1 MKTKM
6 SRRRFLKR
14 GLGTFLT
21 GIVAV
26 GGGGFYAR
34 EIEPKLLTVKKHT
47 ISHPMIPNGFDGF
60 KILQFSDTHIGFQ
73 YDLSQLQELVNKIN
87 EQKPDMILF
96 TGDLMDTPNQY
107 ADINSIAPILKN
119 LEAPFGS
126 FAIYGNHDHGGYG
139 SDLYQNVM
147 TEAGF
152 TLLLNEAHQ
161 VSLLTNESLY
171 IAGIDDAML
180 GRPDIQ
186 ATLESIPNEAYT
198 ILLSHAPDL
207 ADQAASIGNVQL
219 QLSGHSHGGQI
230 QIPFLGAI
238 IKPPFAKKYFEG
250 FYQIDQTGDPL
261 TLYVNR
267 GLGTTRLP
275 FRFLSPPEITVFTLQ
290 TLQK

>member
-6 SRRRFLKR
+6 SRRRFLKK
-14 GLGTFLT
+14 GFGTLLT
-21 GIVAV
+21 GIVAI

-34 EIEPKLLTVKKHT
+34 EIEPKLLTIKQHSIT
-47 ISHPMIPNGFDGF
+47 HPMIPSGFNGF

-73 YDLSQLQELVNKIN
+73 YDLPQLKELVNKIN
-87 EQKPDMILF
+87 ALKPDIILF

-107 ADINSIAPILKN
+107 AEINLIAPILKN
-119 LEAPFGS
+119 LQAPFGS

-139 SDLYQNVM
+139 SDLYRNVM
-147 TEAGF
+147 KEAGF
-152 TLLLNEAHQ
+152 TLLLNEAQ
-161 VSLLTNESLY
+161 QISLLTNESLY

-180 GRPDIQ
+180 GMPDIQ
-186 ATLESIPNEAYT
+186 GTLETIPDNGYT

-207 ADQAASIGNVQL
+207 ADQAAGIGNVHL

-238 IKPPFAKKYFEG
+238 IKPPFAKKYYEG
-250 FYQIDQTGDPL
+250 FYQIGQTSNPL

-275 FRFLSPPEITVFTLQ
+275 FRFLSPPEITLFTLQ
-290 TLQK
+290 SLQK

>member
-6 SRRRFLKR
+6 SRRRFLKK
-14 GLGTFLT
+14 GFGSLLT
-21 GIVAV
+21 GIIAI

-34 EIEPKLLTVKKHT
+34 EIEPKLLTIKQHSIT
-47 ISHPMIPNGFDGF
+47 HSLIPSGFNGF

-73 YDLSQLQELVNKIN
+73 YDLPQLKELVNKIN
-87 EQKPDMILF
+87 ALKPDIILF

-107 ADINSIAPILKN
+107 GKINSLAPILKN
-119 LEAPFGS
+119 LQAPFGS

-139 SDLYQNVM
+139 SDLYRNVM
-147 TEAGF
+147 KEAGF
-152 TLLLNEAHQ
+152 TLLLNETQ
-161 VSLLTNESLY
+161 KVSLLTNESLY

-186 ATLESIPNEAYT
+186 GTLETIPDNVYT

-207 ADQAASIGNVQL
+207 ADQAASIGNVHL

-250 FYQIDQTGDPL
+250 FYQIGHTSNPL

-275 FRFLSPPEITVFTLQ
+275 FRFLAPPEITLFTLQ
-290 TLQK
+290 SLQK